1 MPDRKQ
7 LAKYLRDLL
16 TAQADVTATPQMPR
30 QEPMTI
36 GPRTGV
42 RDPAPQSGPLA
53 AIARSMA
60 PSEDTPIGM
69 VNEMFNPLRQGA
81 AARELASKAVGAIQR
96 REMGRAAGLGA
107 LAAMSVPGV
116 PGPDDAARVVPAAR
130 IDRVRDILGLRLVDI
145 DTPEGVVRASLEQMK
160 DGRIN
165 VRAIQRPNAEMEM
178 IDRAAQNTIGP
189 ALIRKLMREVQGMD
203 WERPV
208 TGWTGSRVTGAKPEH
223 YFKGKL

>member
-1 MPDRKQ
+1 MPDRKKLSQ
-7 LAKYLRDLL
+7 YLRDLL
-16 TAQADVTATPQMPR
+16 TAQADATAAPRPER

-42 RDPAPQSGPLA
+42 RDPAPQSGALA

-60 PSEDTPIGM
+60 PSEDTPMGM

-81 AARELASKAVGAIQR
+81 SARELAGKAVGAIQR
-96 REMGRAAGLGA
+96 RDMGKAAGLGA

-116 PGPDDAARVVPAAR
+116 PGPDDAARMVPAAR

-165 VRAIQRPNAEMEM
+165 VRAIQRPNAEMET

-208 TGWTGSRVTGAKPEH
+208 TGWTGHRVTGAKPDH
-223 YFKGKL
+223 YFKGKP